1 MQGRVRNDALVVLW
15 SLPGEHLLPDDFREL
30 PTGMAPLTAYV
41 YAADDV
47 LLRFRQ

>member
-1 MQGRVRNDALVVLW
+1 MRNDVLVVVLR
-15 SLPGEHLLPDDFREL
+15 SRPGEHLLPDDFREL
-30 PTGMAPLTAYV
+30 PTGLAPLTADV